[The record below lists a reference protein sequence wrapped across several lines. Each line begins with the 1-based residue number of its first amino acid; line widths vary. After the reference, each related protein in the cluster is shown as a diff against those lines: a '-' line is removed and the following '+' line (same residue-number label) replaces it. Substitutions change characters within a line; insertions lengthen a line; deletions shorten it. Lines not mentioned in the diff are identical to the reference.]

1 MCLQGKIGSFFS
13 LKITPDEMN
22 FLAECLCS
30 PLMNSHRAGPLLQ
43 QAAVGSPIDLNRGAG
58 DVARPR

>member
-1 MCLQGKIGSFFS
+1 MPLRKKIGSFS
-13 LKITPDEMN
+13 SRKITTDEMN
-22 FLAECLCS
+22 FFSECQSS
-30 PLMNSHRAGPLLQ
+30 PLVSSHRDGPLLQ